1 MTLLQHAYQH
11 WHRMPYDQ
19 VLAEMAMLFHLAVL
33 MKEVVAMERV
43 IPGPPNPARPPEP
56 REFA

>member
-1 MTLLQHAYQH
+1 MSLLQQAYQR
-11 WHRMPYDQ
+11 WRSMPHDQ

-33 MKEVVAMERV
+33 MKEVVAVERV
-43 IPGPPNPARPPEP
+43 IPGPPNPARPSEP